1 MCLLTYVNVASVR
14 FLFSGCKAGDGAL
27 VDPRPWFFAA
37 AQGIDIHWKGALLWI
52 VALLELIY
60 IILKSPYIHTYTYI
74 HTNTHMSIYTY
85 AYTPIHI
92 HKHIHVFNIVDMRT
106 MWTNGVGYCL

>member
-1 MCLLTYVNVASVR
+1 MLIIGLLLQVVHLCLLTYVNVASVR

-60 IILKSPYIHTYTYI
+60 ITVKSPYIHTYI
-74 HTNTHMSIYTY
+74 HTHIYICIY
-85 AYTPIHI
+85 IYIC
-92 HKHIHVFNIVDMRT
+92 IHVPT
-106 MWTNGVGYCL
+106 HT

>member
-1 MCLLTYVNVASVR
+1 MLIIGLLLQVVHLCLLTYVNVASVR

-37 AQGIDIHWKGALLWI
+37 AQGIDIHWRGALLWI

-60 IILKSPYIHTYTYI
+60 ITVKSPYIHTYIHIYIHIHIYTHTYTYIYIYI
-74 HTNTHMSIYTY
+74 HTYIYIY
-85 AYTPIHI
+85 IR
-92 HKHIHVFNIVDMRT
+92 V
-106 MWTNGVGYCL
+106 

>member
-1 MCLLTYVNVASVR
+1 MLIIGLLLQVVHLCLLTYVNVASVR

-60 IILKSPYIHTYTYI
+60 ITVKSPSIHTYIHTYIYVYI
-74 HTNTHMSIYTY
+74 YIC
-85 AYTPIHI
+85 
-92 HKHIHVFNIVDMRT
+92 IHVHTHTCF
-106 MWTNGVGYCL
+106 